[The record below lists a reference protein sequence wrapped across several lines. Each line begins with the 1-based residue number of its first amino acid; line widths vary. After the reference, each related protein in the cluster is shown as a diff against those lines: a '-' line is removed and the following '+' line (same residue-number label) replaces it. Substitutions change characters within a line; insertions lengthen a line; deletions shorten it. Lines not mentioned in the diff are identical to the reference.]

1 MMATKKKVRIGI
13 IGAGGRAVGGYIR
26 YFAEASDS
34 VEVVAIAD
42 PSEHNV
48 KVCLEA
54 LAYQSSPPHV
64 YNDWKE
70 MIEAESTIDG
80 MIIATPNFMH
90 HGPAMASLDKG
101 VRVLSLEKPLAT
113 TPDDCRSI
121 VRKADEKGVSIQLGF
136 TFRLSPFFAKV
147 KEILT
152 GGDIGSVVSIQMDEL
167 VGPRT
172 TSVLFRGS
180 WRRFTALSG
189 GSLLEK
195 SCHDLDLLTW
205 MAASRP
211 TRVNSFGGTAIFRP
225 NTFLPEKC
233 DDKCPISDRCVY
245 FLGNKE
251 MGSNIGSAKMDDCC
265 IYNSRKDIADHQSV
279 QIQYENGIVC
289 NFMLNFNTADH
300 HSGKNLHIVGTRGR
314 IWGNVHDK
322 QVMSHNMETGKITEH
337 TLEVNSSPHG
347 GGNLLHAREFMRL
360 AAGTQDKPMSSEY
373 DAFVSA
379 MLCFAADRSRAE
391 SRQVNLHYPGFKDIE
406 LA

>member
-1 MMATKKKVRIGI
+1 MTETDKTLRIGL

-26 YFAEASDS
+26 YFKQASQS

-54 LAYQSSPPHV
+54 LNFQSSQPTI
-64 YNDWKE
+64 YSDWKE
-70 MIEAESTIDG
+70 MLGAVSDLDG
-80 MIIATPNFMH
+80 MIIATPNFLH
-90 HGPAMASLDKG
+90 HGPAMVSLDKG
-101 VRVLSLEKPLAT
+101 IRVLSLEKPLAA
-113 TPDDCRSI
+113 TPKDCRSV
-121 VRKADEKGVSIQLGF
+121 VRKAEELGVSIQLGF

-147 KEILT
+147 KDLLT
-152 GGDIGSVVSIQMDEL
+152 SGDIGNVVSIQMDEL

-172 TSVLFRGS
+172 TSVLFRGP

-205 MAASRP
+205 MADSRP
-211 TRVNSFGGTAIFRP
+211 VRVSSFGGTAIFRP

-233 DDKCPISDRCVY
+233 NDKCPISDSCVY
-245 FLGNKE
+245 FLGNDA
-251 MGSNIGSAKMDDCC
+251 MVNNIGSLKMDECC

-279 QIQYENGIVC
+279 QIQYENGVVC
-289 NFMLNFNTADH
+289 NFMLNFNTAGH

-314 IWGNVHDK
+314 IWGNIHDK
-322 QVMSHNMETGKITEH
+322 EVISHNMETGKVTEH
-337 TLEVNSSPHG
+337 TLEVNNSPHG
-347 GGNLLHAREFMRL
+347 GGNILHAEEFLRL
-360 AAGTQDKPMSSEY
+360 AAGTQEKPMSSEY

-379 MLCFAADRSRAE
+379 MICFAADRSRAE
-391 SRQVNLHYPGFKDIE
+391 KRQVSIQYPGFKDIE
-406 LA
+406 LV